1 MQENWGFQSSLWYED
16 YPFIPISPPHKAFY
30 LLQLSVYVHL
40 LISQFFDIKRKDF
53 VEMFFHH
60 VTAIVL
66 IVVSYLSNFVRIG
79 AIVLVLHDIS
89 DVFLE
94 SAKLAK
100 YSKCG
105 KAGDFLFALFALSFF
120 VFRLVIFP
128 LHVIKSAMFDAS
140 HLSKET
146 NMRILFVAFLLVLF
160 GLHLFWFSLIMKMVI
175 QVYRGEMNKDI
186 RSDSEL
192 EETIEKLD

>member
-1 MQENWGFQSSLWYED
+1 
-16 YPFIPISPPHKAFY
+16 
-30 LLQLSVYVHL
+30 
-40 LISQFFDIKRKDF
+40 
-53 VEMFFHH
+53 MFFHH

-192 EETIEKLD
+192 EETIEKLDQFLFFFFFFQFYRFYFFSLKYTLFLFVFPPTFTLLCVA